1 MWKNKQKNNY
11 ILKLSKRILIDKLEN
26 FKKYECKIIILIISN
41 VNIIA
46 IIN

>member
-1 MWKNKQKNNY
+1 MWENKQKNNY
-11 ILKLSKRILIDKLEN
+11 ILQLSKRIPIDKLEK
-26 FKKYECKIIILIISN
+26 FKKYEGKIIILIISN